1 MEISKT
7 ITDTEIKKIFPNIE
21 MKKKYLEE
29 LYKNKKIYK
38 QSAKT
43 NKEINQRIVETWDYE
58 ISKKIIRELFKETDK
73 YKNSKESN
81 KLLKEALK
89 EWKENNLGDIKWPFQ
104 ALGFDN
110 YIQQINCR
118 NITEEEKDILVK
130 EDIVKYRRIKKINT
144 YRNDFIEYLI
154 VENNSNIIP
163 TLKHSRGV
171 DFYINGYP
179 YDQKVSKSV
188 TKQFKDN
195 YGEIWRDI
203 AIKKPEIVAEYLYK
217 YQDDQRFGYEPR
229 LLVVNIDEN
238 IDNEDII
245 KCVKKVDFQK
255 TIKLKFKYTHPN
267 NIVKD
272 YTTECYIILLYK
284 H

>member
-1 MEISKT
+1 MEISKSITNIEINT
-7 ITDTEIKKIFPNIE
+7 IFSNIE

-29 LYKNKKIYK
+29 VFKTKKIYREFP
-38 QSAKT
+38 KT
-43 NKEINQRIVETWDYE
+43 NKVINESIIETWDYE

-73 YKNSKESN
+73 YKNSQKSN
-81 KLLKEALK
+81 KFLEEALK
-89 EWKENNLGDIKWPFQ
+89 EWKENKLGDIKWPFQ
-104 ALGFDN
+104 PLGFDS

-118 NITEEEKDILVK
+118 NITEEEKDIIVK

-154 VENNSNIIP
+154 IENNSNIIP

-195 YGEIWRDI
+195 FGDSWKDV

-217 YQDDQRFGYEPR
+217 YQDDQRFEYEPR

-245 KCVKKVDFQK
+245 KCVKKVNFQK
-255 TIKLKFKYTHPN
+255 PIKLKFQYTHPN
-267 NIVKD
+267 NIIKE
-272 YTTECYIILLYK
+272 YITECYIVLLYK
-284 H
+284 N

>member
-1 MEISKT
+1 MEISKS
-7 ITDTEIKKIFPNIE
+7 ITDIEINKIFSNIE
-21 MKKKYLEE
+21 IKKKYLEE
-29 LYKNKKIYK
+29 VFKIKKIYK
-38 QSAKT
+38 EFPKT
-43 NKEINQRIVETWDYE
+43 NKGINESIIETWDYE

-73 YKNSKESN
+73 YKNSQKSN
-81 KLLKEALK
+81 KLLEEALK
-89 EWKENNLGDIKWPFQ
+89 EWKKNKLGDIKWPFQ
-104 ALGFDN
+104 PLRFDS

-118 NITEEEKDILVK
+118 NITEEEKDMIVK

-154 VENNSNIIP
+154 IENNSNIIP

-195 YGEIWRDI
+195 FGDSWKDV

-255 TIKLKFKYTHPN
+255 PIKLNFQYVHPN
-267 NIVKD
+267 NIIKE
-272 YTTECYIILLYK
+272 YITECYIVLLYK
-284 H
+284 N